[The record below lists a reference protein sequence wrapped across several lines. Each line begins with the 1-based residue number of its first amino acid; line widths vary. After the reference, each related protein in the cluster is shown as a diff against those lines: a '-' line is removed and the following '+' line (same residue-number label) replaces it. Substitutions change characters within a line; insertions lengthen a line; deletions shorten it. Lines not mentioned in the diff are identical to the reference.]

1 MRIGYGKLWIGGEA
15 WIRDKKEEELR
26 DKRGRRRREV
36 L

>member
-1 MRIGYGKLWIGGEA
+1 MRIGYGKLWIGDEA

-26 DKRGRRRREV
+26 DERSRRRREV